1 MVDEEVTTFGTLDLL
16 ASGTETRILC
26 RRRCCGRCR
35 RECREP
41 WNNKIPFSECR
52 LYDNAVSLYSI
63 VVVRTWHDYF
73 TFFRRKIV
81 PRDASLSSKEK
92 KKKEKTNQI
101 TPFVSSRRSAILIE
115 YFIFYI
121 SKVLESSFFFLLF
134 FFLEKTKYL
143 ENRPF
148 YEHNSRTEALS
159 KLSM

>member
-41 WNNKIPFSECR
+41 WNNKIPFSGCR
-52 LYDNAVSLYSI
+52 LYGNAVSLYSI

-92 KKKEKTNQI
+92 KKDKPNHAVR
-101 TPFVSSRRSAILIE
+101 FVTSERDPDR
-115 YFIFYI
+115 IFYI
-121 SKVLESSFFFLLF
+121 FESSFFFLLF
-134 FFLEKTKYL
+134 SFLEKTKYL